1 MDGDTTTTTAKA
13 DPPPPQL
20 PSKHSIIPKYKH
32 TLAIHYKARPSCLSH
47 DRETTPSFIGFRN
60 LMVLVLIAGNLRLVV
75 ENYMKYGVLIGFSPG
90 SFRPG
95 DVRLGLLCYLTV
107 PCHLYIAYL
116 IELTAAAQARS
127 AQATQK
133 KTDESKPVKL
143 RVRWRLIAFA
153 HALNATLCLSMT
165 SAAVYWNIDHP
176 LIGTLCETHAII
188 VWLKLLSYAFTNRDL
203 RDSFLENHPVP
214 EVYAACPYP
223 QNITLGNLTYFWWAP
238 TLVYQPV
245 YPRSPSFRM
254 SFFLKRFGEMIGLS
268 VAIWFLTQQYAV
280 PTLRNSVIA
289 MDRLNLAHILERL
302 MKLSTISTVVWLCGF
317 CAVFQSGLNALAE
330 VMRFGDREFYS
341 DWWNSAS
348 LGGYWR
354 TWNRP
359 VYQFMKRHIY
369 APLRGRGW
377 RHGPAS
383 TMVFLFSAVLHEM
396 LVGLPTKNVIGIAFV
411 GMMAQ
416 LPLIAVTLPLEKMHG
431 SAQTI
436 GNMIFWTSF
445 CLIGQPFAALC
456 YFFAYSLRNQGVR
469 PPV

>member
-1 MDGDTTTTTAKA
+1 MDREKAAKA
-13 DPPPPQL
+13 DPPPPPQL

-95 DVRLGLLCYLTV
+95 DVRLSLLCYLTV
-107 PCHLYIAYL
+107 PCHLFVAYL

-127 AQATQK
+127 AQAAQK

-176 LIGTLCETHAII
+176 LLVI

-223 QNITLGNLTYFWWAP
+223 ENITLGNLTYFWWAP

-456 YFFAYSLRNQGVR
+456 YFFAYSLRNQDGR
-469 PPV
+469 PPI